1 MDQRA
6 LVRLSAL
13 NQRLTPM
20 IEAKVVYLSADIV
33 ADQNLRRTGE
43 QEAVR
48 RDTFIVRVH
57 LDEQDAREKVDNF
70 HPTPGM
76 PADVFIQTGVRTFFT
91 YLMRPVIDSFSRAF
105 RER

>member
-1 MDQRA
+1 VDQRA

-57 LDEQDAREKVDNF
+57 LDKQDTREKVDNF

-76 PADVFIQTGVRTFFT
+76 PVDVLSKQANAYSLHT
-91 YLMRPVIDSFSRAF
+91 
-105 RER
+105 